1 VRRRS
6 DSVNAIRNG
15 LVVSC
20 QVPAN
25 SPLARPSIIAAMALA
40 AEKQGAAGVRI
51 NGTTNIS
58 LTGKKVKVP
67 IIGIEKIR
75 VPSSPVYIT
84 PTFESL
90 RRTCNAG
97 ADIVAMDFTARRRPG
112 GEDLAGILERARREL
127 DLVLMADVATLE
139 EGLTAE
145 QLGADLVGTTL
156 FGYTEE
162 TSRRKGPA
170 FALLRSLVRRLDVP
184 IILEGGVRSPHDVRR
199 AFDLGAHA
207 VVVGNAITNMEWLTR
222 WFVAATPHH
231 GSCARRSEGQMAY

>member
-1 VRRRS
+1 MARRS
-6 DSVNAIRNG
+6 DNVNAIRNG

-20 QVPAN
+20 QVPVS

-51 NGTTNIS
+51 NGATNIS
-58 LTGKKVKVP
+58 LTRKKVKVP

-75 VPSSPVYIT
+75 VPRSAVYIT

-90 RRTCNAG
+90 RRTYNAG

-112 GEDLAGILERARREL
+112 GEDLKRILERARRQF
-127 DLVLMADVATLE
+127 DVVLMADVATLE
-139 EGLTAE
+139 EGLTAA

-162 TSRRKGPA
+162 TSHRKGPA
-170 FALLRSLVRRLDVP
+170 FALLRRLVRRLDVP
-184 IILEGGVRSPHDVRR
+184 VILEGGVRSPRDVRK

-207 VVVGNAITNMEWLTR
+207 VVVGTAITNMEWLTR

-231 GSCARRSEGQMAY
+231 GSCARRSQGRTAE